1 MHNGYI
7 VNAYSNC
14 TLAPRVVAWPGK
26 PDSFRRVVSFPNS
39 PIPTVIYTVIRLV
52 PTAVTL
58 GLWAVFS
65 DGTSTDPANMF
76 LLVALVTSALAL
88 DSIRRYWHIRSTS
101 RSRKDST
108 LIR

>member
-1 MHNGYI
+1 M
-7 VNAYSNC
+7 
-14 TLAPRVVAWPGK
+14 
-26 PDSFRRVVSFPNS
+26 
-39 PIPTVIYTVIRLV
+39 IYTVIRLV